1 MEYMLRMRTA
11 EGVEQSTI
19 HHSKRTVEL
28 QYEKLRLRLEK
39 SSQDYYELL
48 LLEREEYDDAWEVL
62 RGRLS
67 GEDLDEEPDDDESDD
82 DEG

>member
-1 MEYMLRMRTA
+1 MLRMRTA

-19 HHSKRTVEL
+19 LHSKRTAEL

-39 SSQDYYELL
+39 SGQDYYELL
-48 LLEREEYDDAWEVL
+48 LLEREEYDEAWEVL

-67 GEDLDEEPDDDESDD
+67 GEDNDEEPDDD
-82 DEG
+82 DED